1 MLAGA
6 VNLLNP
12 EIVIVWG
19 YLADA
24 EHQLFAGMSESISQY
39 AAPGSGRSVRI
50 ERAALGDDAGIFGAA
65 MLVVENGLAPSA
77 VDAHLLAHLTSR
89 RA

>member
-1 MLAGA
+1 MPALSAAGNVLAGQAIRQAGRDIGSVLAGA

-24 EHQLFAGMSESISQY
+24 EHQLFAGM
-39 AAPGSGRSVRI
+39 
-50 ERAALGDDAGIFGAA
+50 
-65 MLVVENGLAPSA
+65 LVVENGLAPSA
-77 VDAHLLAHLTSR
+77 VDAYLLAHLTSG